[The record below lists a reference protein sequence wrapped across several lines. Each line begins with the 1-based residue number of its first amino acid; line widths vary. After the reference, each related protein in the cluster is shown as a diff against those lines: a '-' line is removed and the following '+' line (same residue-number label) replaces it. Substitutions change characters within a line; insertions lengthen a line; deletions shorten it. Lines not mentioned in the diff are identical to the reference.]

1 MNSSTIKEVTNGLS
15 ELIYSTLQSLQV
27 VQYHPGADSDMMDD
41 EMKTAEERYTKLMR
55 IRKEFELTCSM
66 AIVKEKD

>member
-1 MNSSTIKEVTNGLS
+1 
-15 ELIYSTLQSLQV
+15 V